1 MDNTFAHNYHPP
13 PQNTHTLSLFMIWGV
28 FKLGMGSVAKMQCQA
43 QCWKV
48 FLVCNSAYLNCNIAM
63 LYEICGQAQFSIR
76 YNINGPWFDILYSGP
91 YLQPS
96 MYGARVLIWRQC
108 LLLLRA
114 HTTVIA
120 WTCNPHSFYQNEAWT
135 CPPLEPIVLVFW
147 SHRVVVSSVFS
158 LLVVSPWLRFGKLI
172 YRMKSD
178 QMCLLCRF
186 WRWKAHGCSWWVA
199 SVAVLY
205 IRLLYVLILTWTCW
219 SPSDNLLSPS
229 LPLLTEDLNWLTM
242 QI

>member
-1 MDNTFAHNYHPP
+1 MLKGFPSMQLCISKLQHCHAIWNLWTGSVLYTIQH
-13 PQNTHTLSLFMIWGV
+13 QWSMIWYSLQWTILAAIYV
-28 FKLGMGSVAKMQCQA
+28 WGSGFDLASVSSVTQSTYYCHSLDMQ
-43 QCWKV
+43 
-48 FLVCNSAYLNCNIAM
+48 S
-63 LYEICGQAQFSIR
+63 S
-76 YNINGPWFDILYSGP
+76 
-91 YLQPS
+91 
-96 MYGARVLIWRQC
+96 
-108 LLLLRA
+108 LLL
-114 HTTVIA
+114 
-120 WTCNPHSFYQNEAWT
+120 SEEAWT

-158 LLVVSPWLRFGKLI
+158 CSWCSPWLRFGKLI

>member
-13 PQNTHTLSLFMIWGV
+13 PQNTHTHSLFMIWVV
-28 FKLGMGSVAKMQCQA
+28 FKLGMGSAAKMQWQA

-48 FLVCNSAYLNCNIAM
+48 FLVCNPAYLNCNIAM
-63 LYEICGQAQFSIR
+63 LFEICGQAQFSIQ

-96 MYGARVLIWRQC
+96 MYGARVLIWCQC

-135 CPPLEPIVLVFW
+135 CPPLEPIVLVLW
-147 SHRVVVSSVFS
+147 SHWVVVSSVFS
-158 LLVVSPWLRFGKLI
+158 LLVVE
-172 YRMKSD
+172 
-178 QMCLLCRF
+178 
-186 WRWKAHGCSWWVA
+186 
-199 SVAVLY
+199 AVLDSDLVSSY
-205 IRLLYVLILTWTCW
+205 IGWRVIRCACCAD
-219 SPSDNLLSPS
+219 S
-229 LPLLTEDLNWLTM
+229 EDGKPMHALGE
-242 QI
+242 

>member
-1 MDNTFAHNYHPP
+1 
-13 PQNTHTLSLFMIWGV
+13 
-28 FKLGMGSVAKMQCQA
+28 MGSAAKMQWQA

-63 LYEICGQAQFSIR
+63 LFEICGQAQFSIQC
-76 YNINGPWFDILYSGP
+76 NINGSWFDILYSGS

-96 MYGARVLIWRQC
+96 MYGAQVLIWCQC

-120 WTCNPHSFYQNEAWT
+120 WTCNPHSFLSEWGLDLPSTWAHCPSCVKSSSCGFLCLLFT
-135 CPPLEPIVLVFW
+135 CSW
-147 SHRVVVSSVFS
+147 G
-158 LLVVSPWLRFGKLI
+158 SPWLRFGKLI

-178 QMCLLCRF
+178 QMCSLCRF
-186 WRWKAHGCSWWVA
+186 WRWKAHACSWWVA

-205 IRLLYVLILTWTCW
+205 IRLLYVLILTWTCR
-219 SPSDNLLSPS
+219 SPSDILLSPS